1 MASKL
6 RYAREIVV
14 MKGILYTILIIFIM
28 FASFSFG
35 QDRAIGLRLGA
46 SNFGS
51 GAEVSY
57 QHGFS
62 DKNRVELD
70 LGLRSNSHYNVL
82 GLSAIYHWKWNIDGG
97 LNWYIGPGGQLGF
110 FSHRNN
116 HNHGNGHGHGHDHD
130 DEDFQENGVILN
142 VGGQIGI
149 EYDFDEHG
157 VPLQLSLD
165 GRPMWGLFSTYRS
178 GLGYGGAL
186 GIRYT
191 F

>member
-14 MKGILYTILIIFIM
+14 IKGILYTILIIFIM

-142 VGGQIGI
+142 VGG
-149 EYDFDEHG
+149 
-157 VPLQLSLD
+157 
-165 GRPMWGLFSTYRS
+165 
-178 GLGYGGAL
+178 
-186 GIRYT
+186 
-191 F
+191 